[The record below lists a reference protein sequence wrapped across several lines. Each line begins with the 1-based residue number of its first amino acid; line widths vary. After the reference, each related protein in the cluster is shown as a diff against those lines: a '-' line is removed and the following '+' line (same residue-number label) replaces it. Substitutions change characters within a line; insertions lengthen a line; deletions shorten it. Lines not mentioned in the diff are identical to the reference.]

1 MVVSKIRRDTEE
13 DELTM
18 KIQTEEEYQQTL
30 ERIIKGA
37 EMIDHPL
44 TTPEKREKYMQLY
57 DTLCEAARLY
67 LMTEC
72 AGKFPYLK
80 RIYEEHGLMTSEG
93 A

>member
-1 MVVSKIRRDTEE
+1 M
-13 DELTM
+13 TM

-37 EMIDHPL
+37 EMIEQMKDHPL
-44 TTPEKREKYMQLY
+44 TKPEKLKEYMQLY
-57 DTLCEAARLY
+57 DTLVAAARIY

-80 RIYEEHGLMTSEG
+80 RIYEEHGLMPSEG

>member
-13 DELTM
+13 DELM
-18 KIQTEEEYQQTL
+18 KIQSEEEYQQTL

-57 DTLCEAARLY
+57 DSLCEEAREY
-67 LMTEC
+67 LMREC
-72 AGKFPYLK
+72 AEKFPYLK
-80 RIYEEHGLMTSEG
+80 RIYEEHGLLQNKG

>member
-13 DELTM
+13 DAM
-18 KIQTEEEYQQTL
+18 KIQTEEEYQQTI

-57 DTLCEAARLY
+57 DTLVAAAREY
-67 LMTEC
+67 LMREC
-72 AGKFPYLK
+72 AEKFPYLK
-80 RIYEEHGLMTSEG
+80 QIYSEHGLLPNEG
-93 A
+93 V

>member
-1 MVVSKIRRDTEE
+1 M
-13 DELTM
+13 TM
-18 KIQTEEEYQQTL
+18 KIQTEEEYQKTL

-57 DTLCEAARLY
+57 DSLVAEARIY

-72 AGKFPYLK
+72 AEKFPYLK
-80 RIYEEHGLMTSEG
+80 RIYEEHGLLPSEG